1 MRTRVFVAV
10 VLGAVLAMGTW
21 ASAQQGGQ
29 QQQPMGPM
37 GQGGMGQG
45 QPGSGMGP
53 GGMMGGQG
61 PQGGMGMGPGMM
73 GPGQGMGPG
82 GMMGPGQAG
91 GSPFERPLITEILSA
106 KDQLNLTADQ
116 ERRLRALRVD
126 FEKDWITRGAEIRAA
141 EVDLRELLAAEA
153 PDLGKVEGQVKKIA
167 ALQGELR
174 FARIK
179 VLQEGRAV
187 LSREQW
193 QKFQALAPRPGPMG
207 PGRGR
212 RQSGQQGSQMGP
224 GMMGGTGQGMMGGMG
239 QGGMMGPGAGPG
251 PAGGDGA
258 TRTDATGPVTVIA
271 TLLPVAG
278 DRVRFEDKLD
288 THSVELDGYQLEAG
302 VSLRN
307 DRGASAPAAV
317 ESPSGSGHHRAVTV
331 AFPASVA
338 LGAKYV
344 ELVVRDLGGVQ
355 ERTLR
360 WDGPWANR

>member
-1 MRTRVFVAV
+1 
-10 VLGAVLAMGTW
+10 
-21 ASAQQGGQ
+21 
-29 QQQPMGPM
+29 
-37 GQGGMGQG
+37 
-45 QPGSGMGP
+45 
-53 GGMMGGQG
+53 
-61 PQGGMGMGPGMM
+61 
-73 GPGQGMGPG
+73 
-82 GMMGPGQAG
+82 
-91 GSPFERPLITEILSA
+91 
-106 KDQLNLTADQ
+106 
-116 ERRLRALRVD
+116 
-126 FEKDWITRGAEIRAA
+126 
-141 EVDLRELLAAEA
+141 
-153 PDLGKVEGQVKKIA
+153 
-167 ALQGELR
+167 
-174 FARIK
+174 
-179 VLQEGRAV
+179 
-187 LSREQW
+187 
-193 QKFQALAPRPGPMG
+193 
-207 PGRGR
+207 
-212 RQSGQQGSQMGP
+212 
-224 GMMGGTGQGMMGGMG
+224 
-239 QGGMMGPGAGPG
+239 MGPGAGPG